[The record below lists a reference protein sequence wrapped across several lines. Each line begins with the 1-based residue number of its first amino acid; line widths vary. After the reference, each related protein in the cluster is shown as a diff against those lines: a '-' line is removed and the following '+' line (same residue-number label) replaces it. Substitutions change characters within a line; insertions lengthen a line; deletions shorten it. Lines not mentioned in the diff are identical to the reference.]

1 MTTTRQRNEGQVVNN
16 TNASSEVSS
25 IVQSVMNQVNNG
37 PSNRIPLF
45 SPESDDVNDW
55 IVAFE
60 VLTSRK
66 VEQRVELLPTVLKKK
81 ALSWYA
87 SQYRSLNGQVRSW
100 DEWKAALQSEFGR
113 SVMAILNEL
122 CNRCQRDNETPHEY
136 YQSVIG
142 LCSLSN
148 PAMTE
153 VEKINHL
160 LRGLNN
166 GLREKMILMCPSTSQ
181 DFLDKLNRIHVNVP
195 SRMKD
200 DQSNV
205 VEIAKALANK
215 QQVEPSLLNVDDKE
229 ISILRDELKNL
240 SQKMEEMCIKNSNGT
255 NRYQDRNR
263 YSGEA
268 RTCYYCGARGHLQ
281 NDCRK
286 KRGDDYRQRNDHQYR
301 QRGDSPRRNS
311 FSPGRQGNGQG
322 RW

>member
-1 MTTTRQRNEGQVVNN
+1 MDQAIEYRSFT
-16 TNASSEVSS
+16 
-25 IVQSVMNQVNNG
+25 
-37 PSNRIPLF
+37 
-45 SPESDDVNDW
+45 PESDDVNDW

-66 VEQRVELLPTVLKKK
+66 MEQRVELLPTVLKKK

-87 SQYRSLNGQVRSW
+87 SQHRSLNGQVRSW

-113 SVMAILNEL
+113 SIMAILNEL
-122 CNRCQRDNETPHEY
+122 CNRSQRDNETPHEY
-136 YQSVIG
+136 YQSIIG
-142 LCSLSN
+142 LCSLAN

-181 DFLDKLNRIHVNVP
+181 DFLEKLNRIHVNIPPRV
-195 SRMKD
+195 KD

-205 VEIAKALANK
+205 VEILAKALANK

-229 ISILRDELKNL
+229 ITFLRNELKNL
-240 SQKMEEMCIKNSNGT
+240 SQKMDDMCMKNGNGT
-255 NRYQDRNR
+255 DRYQSRNRYQSDD
-263 YSGEA
+263 
-268 RTCYYCGARGHLQ
+268 RTCYYCGIKGHLR

-286 KRGDDYRQRNDHQYR
+286 KRSEEYRTKK
-301 QRGDSPRRNS
+301 
-311 FSPGRQGNGQG
+311 
-322 RW
+322 